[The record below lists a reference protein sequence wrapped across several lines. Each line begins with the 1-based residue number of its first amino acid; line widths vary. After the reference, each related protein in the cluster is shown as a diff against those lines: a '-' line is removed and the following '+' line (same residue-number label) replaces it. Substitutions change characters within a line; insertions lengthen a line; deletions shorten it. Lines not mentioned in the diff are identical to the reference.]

1 MSTTLDQFQAAAL
14 SLARDGS
21 IKERLVE
28 AYRKH
33 LSQVCEDELPV
44 ELRDEFRAFQETLT
58 REPPLF
64 RGEDAVRATVR
75 KLSCEQATD
84 VASAVVRMY
93 GALSRSFPASPRRHA
108 KTPSNIVPLHLAEA

>member
-1 MSTTLDQFQAAAL
+1 VSTTLDQFQAAAL
-14 SLARDGS
+14 ALARAGS

-33 LSQVCEDELPV
+33 LSLVPEDELPI
-44 ELRDEFRAFQETLT
+44 ELRDEFRTFNETLT

-75 KLSCEQATD
+75 KMSCEQATE

-93 GALSRSFPASPRRHA
+93 GALSRSFPNSARKHA
-108 KTPSNIVPLHLAEA
+108 KAPSNVVPLHLAEA